1 MTGGQSAETDGVSF
15 IQHMRRDMHHIFRTV
30 REKWRE
36 SASITLLA
44 AISALIAAPHMATV
58 EPQALPTAV
67 ISATERVGEIPV
79 EVATNTAS
87 ASERHMGFDTNVY
100 PGDKAMAAWKASG
113 KYEWVGY
120 YLPAPCHKDAS
131 WSGKRE
137 RLVQMGWGMA
147 VIYVGQ
153 QTWGRTPHPSSK
165 AGQRAARSGEMSC
178 NADLV
183 SGDRGTRD
191 GEDAATKAA
200 AEGFPRGTVVF
211 LDVERMETMPQAMR
225 DYYRAWAARV
235 LADGRYR
242 PGVYVHAHNAET
254 VHDDLKAVFASAGNT
269 EEPTIW
275 VASGHNFSRDK
286 APTDVGQAF
295 ADVWQGMLDIVE
307 SNNGVKLP
315 IDVNVAAVPSPS
327 DQYAIT
333 SD

>member
-1 MTGGQSAETDGVSF
+1 MNHLLDTL
-15 IQHMRRDMHHIFRTV
+15 
-30 REKWRE
+30 REKLPSRVRAHWRH
-36 SASITLLA
+36 STAVTLLA
-44 AISALIAAPHMATV
+44 AVSAVLAVPHMWTV
-58 EPQALPTAV
+58 EPQVLPEEV

-79 EVATNTAS
+79 EVATTTAS
-87 ASERHMGFDTNVY
+87 STGRHMGFDTNVY
-100 PGDKAMAAWKASG
+100 PGDKAMRAWKESG

-120 YLPAPCHKDAS
+120 YLPAPCHKDNS
-131 WSGKRE
+131 WAGKRE

-165 AGQRAARSGEMSC
+165 AARKAMSTPQGC

-183 SGDRGTRD
+183 GSARGRIDGDD
-191 GEDAATKAA
+191 AVAKAATD
-200 AEGFPRGTVVF
+200 GFPKGTVVF
-211 LDVERMETMPQAMR
+211 LDVERMEKMPQAMR
-225 DYYRAWAARV
+225 DYYKAWTARV

-242 PGVYVHAHNAET
+242 PGVYVHAHNADD
-254 VHDDLKAVFASAGNT
+254 VHDDLKQVFAAAGNT
-269 EEPTIW
+269 EEPTVW

-286 APTDVGQAF
+286 APTDVGQTF

-333 SD
+333 TD